1 MFHVKFFI
9 CLLWQSR
16 HSSLPPP
23 SLPGSRTAAGNL
35 LLYTSPTPKPLV
47 TITMAQET
55 FPIDLGKLKPLKLDP
70 TVTALSEDDKA
81 TLRHNIQLCR
91 DAVIF
96 FTALAGAKGLSG
108 HSGGAYDTVPEVMI
122 IRAFIAHGAPIVPV
136 FYDEAGHRVATQYLL
151 SVLNGAMP
159 AERLLHYR
167 EYQSGLPGH
176 PEKMLTPGV
185 EFSSGRLGHMWAFC
199 NGVAMGNPGKAV
211 VMLGSDGSQ
220 MEGDNAE
227 AARLAVGKGLNIK
240 VLIDDNNV
248 TIAGH
253 PQEYMAGYDLT
264 RTLSGYGLMTETT
277 MGEDL
282 DALYVD
288 LCRVFNNQIP
298 HALVIKRPMAPG
310 IVGAEGSPHAH
321 EVLKA
326 EVAIAYLE
334 KRGGYGEAIAM
345 LKAAKP
351 EKSPLTYRGSSGVG
365 KNRDDFGKLVNEK
378 LDAMDEATRVAT
390 VRVFD
395 NDLEGSCGLHHI
407 RKKYPQVFVRG
418 GIMERGNFSA
428 AAGFGSSAGRQG
440 IFATFS
446 AFLEMCIS
454 EITMAR
460 LNFSNVL
467 AHFSHSGVD
476 EMADNTCHFGINGMF
491 ADGGVK
497 PGHGEDTTRLYFPAD
512 QFQFAAC
519 VKRIFDDPGLRFLF
533 STRAAVP
540 DILGEDGKPFYQGKA
555 FEPGKDD
562 VIRKPGDGGGYVV
575 AVGEAVY
582 RALDAV
588 IGLKEQG
595 VDVGLV
601 NKATLNVVD
610 ESMMRTLAKAPWVLV
625 VEGWNYKTG
634 LGSRFGD
641 YLLAY
646 GFKGRYDH
654 LGTHLEG
661 SGGLWQQMGYQ
672 GMDPAGIGAAIGKL
686 AGRS

>member
-1 MFHVKFFI
+1 M
-9 CLLWQSR
+9 
-16 HSSLPPP
+16 
-23 SLPGSRTAAGNL
+23 N
-35 LLYTSPTPKPLV
+35 
-47 TITMAQET
+47 QET
-55 FPIDLGKLKPLKLDP
+55 FPIDLTRLQALKLDP
-70 TVTALSEDDKA
+70 AVTSLSDEQKA
-81 TLRHNIQLCR
+81 SLRHNIQLCR
-91 DAVIF
+91 DAIVF
-96 FTALAGAKGLSG
+96 FTSLAGAKGLSG
-108 HSGGAYDTVPEVMI
+108 HTGGAYDTVPEVMI
-122 IRAFIAHGAPIVPV
+122 IRAFIANGAPIVPI

-167 EYQSGLPGH
+167 EFESGLPGH
-176 PEKMLTPGV
+176 PEKLLTPGV
-185 EFSSGRLGHMWAFC
+185 EFSSGRLGHLWAFC
-199 NGVAMGNPGKAV
+199 NGVAMANPGKSV

-227 AARLAVGKGLNIK
+227 AARLCVAKQINLK

-264 RTLSGYGLMTETT
+264 RTLSGYGLTTETT

-288 LCRVFNNQIP
+288 LCRAFHDPIP

-310 IVGAEGSPHAH
+310 IEGAQGSPHAH
-321 EVLKA
+321 EVLKTDLA
-326 EVAIAYLE
+326 VKYLQT
-334 KRGGYGEAIAM
+334 RGGYEKAIEM
-345 LKAAKP
+345 LQAAKP
-351 EKSPLTYRGSSGVG
+351 EKNPLTFRGSSGVG
-365 KNRDDFGKLVNEK
+365 RNRDDFGKIINEM
-378 LDAMDEATRVAT
+378 LDGIEESKRVAT

-407 RKKYPQVFVRG
+407 RKKHPEVFVRG

-428 AAGFGSSAGRQG
+428 AAGFGASAGRQG

-476 EMADNTCHFGINGMF
+476 DMADNTCHFGINSMF

-497 PGHGEDTTRLYFPAD
+497 PGHSEDTTRLYFPAD
-512 QFQFAAC
+512 QYQFAAC
-519 VKRIFDDPGLRFLF
+519 VRRIFNDPGLRFLF
-533 STRAAVP
+533 STRSTVP
-540 DILGEDGKPFYQGKA
+540 DLLTEDGKPFYEGKA

-562 VIRKPGDGGGYVV
+562 VIRPAKAGGGYVV
-575 AVGEAVY
+575 AVGETVY

-588 IGLKEQG
+588 IGLRDQG
-595 VDVGLV
+595 VEVGLV

-610 ESMMRTLAKAPWVLV
+610 QSMMQTLAKAPFVLV
-625 VEGWNYKTG
+625 VEGWNVKTG
-634 LGSRFGD
+634 LGSRFGS
-641 YLLAY
+641 LLLQH
-646 GFKGRYDH
+646 GFRGKYDH

-672 GMDPAGIGAAIGKL
+672 GLDSAGIAAAIQRL
-686 AGRS
+686 NRS